1 MRRVSDRTRVFLWWK
16 IIIKK
21 RSESNRLAVRAYWYA
36 WPPTTTT
43 TTINMQVPITTS
55 LYFIIIDV
63 YNLICSTNECLTK
76 KQQKI
81 VCGIRVRVYCEDDP
95 FLPSAWFCLVPEC
108 YFHLRTN
115 EICPEKYTKSIVSSD
130 RRYWIFTKIIVVDI
144 FSMGPIETVFLYF
157 YSYF

>member
-76 KQQKI
+76 KQKI